1 MKRLVFVVIAFALL
15 AACASKTLAPA
26 ADDSL
31 YQALGRKPGIN
42 RIVEG
47 MLLIVVKDP
56 RIGAH
61 FRNVDPLMLRDKL
74 VEKFC
79 VEAGGPCKYTGV
91 DMAEAHKGQHID
103 PSEFNALVEDL
114 IKSMDS
120 QKVPVPVQNRL
131 LARLAA
137 QRGEVMGK

>member
-1 MKRLVFVVIAFALL
+1 MKRLFVAITVFALL
-15 AACASKTLAPA
+15 AACASKTLPSA

-31 YQALGRKPGIN
+31 YQALGQKPGIN

-61 FRNVDPLMLRDKL
+61 FRNVDPVMLRDKL

-79 VEAGGPCKYTGV
+79 VEAGGPCTYTGV

-120 QKVPVPVQNRL
+120 QQVPVPVQNRL

-137 QRGEVMGK
+137 QRGEVIRK

>member
-1 MKRLVFVVIAFALL
+1 MKRMLLLIATCALM
-15 AACASKTLAPA
+15 AACASKTLAPPK
-26 ADDSL
+26 DDSL
-31 YQALGRKPGIN
+31 YQALGQKPGIT

-47 MLLIVVKDP
+47 MLLTAVKDP

-61 FRNVDPLMLRDKL
+61 FRNVDPVMLRDKL

-79 VEAGGPCKYTGV
+79 VEAGGPCTYTGV

-103 PSEFNALVEDL
+103 PIEFNALVEDL
-114 IKSMDS
+114 IKSMDA
-120 QKVPVPVQNRL
+120 QHVPVPTQNRL

>member
-1 MKRLVFVVIAFALL
+1 MKRLWVIALFALL
-15 AACASKTLAPA
+15 AACASKTLPPA
-26 ADDSL
+26 KDDSL
-31 YQALGRKPGIN
+31 YQALGQKPGIT

-47 MLLIVVKDP
+47 MLLTAVRDP

-61 FRNVDPLMLRDKL
+61 FRNVDPGLLRDKL

-79 VEAGGPCKYTGV
+79 VEAGGPCTYTGV
-91 DMAEAHKGQHID
+91 DMAEAHKGQRID
-103 PSEFNALVEDL
+103 PTEFNALVEDL

-120 QKVPVPVQNRL
+120 QNIPVPVQNRL

>member
-1 MKRLVFVVIAFALL
+1 MRRLFVVLAAFLLL

-26 ADDSL
+26 TDDSL

-56 RIGAH
+56 RIGKH
-61 FRNVDPLMLRDKL
+61 FHNVDPVLLRDKL

-79 VEAGGPCKYTGV
+79 VEAGGPCQYTGV

-114 IKSMDS
+114 IKSMDA
-120 QKVPVPVQNRL
+120 QQVPVPVQNRL

>member
-1 MKRLVFVVIAFALL
+1 MKRLWVIALFALL
-15 AACASKTLAPA
+15 AACASKTLPPA
-26 ADDSL
+26 KDDSL
-31 YQALGRKPGIN
+31 YQALGQKPGIT

-47 MLLIVVKDP
+47 MLLTAVRDP

-61 FRNVDPLMLRDKL
+61 FRNVDPGLLRDKL

-79 VEAGGPCKYTGV
+79 VEAGGPCTYTGV
-91 DMAEAHKGQHID
+91 DMAEAHKGQRID
-103 PSEFNALVEDL
+103 PTEFNALVEDL
-114 IKSMDS
+114 IKSMDT
-120 QKVPVPVQNRL
+120 QNIPVPVQNRL

>member
-1 MKRLVFVVIAFALL
+1 MMRVLALAAFLLL
-15 AACASKTLAPA
+15 AACASKTLPPA
-26 ADDSL
+26 KDDSL
-31 YQALGRKPGIN
+31 YQALGQKPGIT

-47 MLLIVVKDP
+47 MLLTAVRDP
-56 RIGAH
+56 RIGQH
-61 FRNVDPLMLRDKL
+61 FRNVDPGLLRDKL

-79 VEAGGPCKYTGV
+79 VEAGGPCTYTGAS
-91 DMAEAHKGQHID
+91 MAEAHKGQRID

-114 IKSMDS
+114 IKAMDA
-120 QKVPVPVQNRL
+120 QQVPVPTQNRL

>member
-1 MKRLVFVVIAFALL
+1 MKRLFFAVIAFVLL
-15 AACASKTLAPA
+15 AACASKTLAPPTN
-26 ADDSL
+26 DSL
-31 YQALGRKPGIN
+31 YQALGQKPGIN

-137 QRGEVMGK
+137 QRGEIIRK